1 VEEIVST
8 TLGSASVGADRQ
20 TAAAI
25 LARLD
30 RLPATRYVWMLV
42 FLLSLGGM
50 FEFYDLFMTG
60 YVIPGLVQAGML
72 TGVSIGMFSGPA
84 LFVASTFFGLFIGTF
99 VFGFVADRFGRRVI
113 FTFSM
118 LAYCA
123 ATLVMAFQTTGFGVC
138 LWRMIAGIGI
148 GVELVTI
155 DTYVAEL
162 VPKHM
167 RGRAFAFNQCVQF
180 SVVPV
185 VAYLSYKLVPL
196 APFGWDGWRW
206 VVAIG
211 AIGALAVWFLRR
223 AIPESP
229 RWLLTHGRIREA
241 ELITARIE
249 DRVLFNLGGER
260 LPLPLLHEVD
270 DLSARGSF
278 VEIWRKPYRTRTIML
293 MVFQFFQ
300 TFGFYGF
307 AAWVPTII
315 AKQVGIN
322 LGGSLQY
329 AFIVACANPF
339 GPLLAMSFADVFERK
354 WQLVGAAICIG
365 AFGVLFSQQSTMP
378 LLILFGVLITLS
390 NNVLSYS
397 FHSYQSELFPTRVR
411 ARAIGFTYA
420 FSRISTVFASFI
432 IGWFF
437 AEFNGT
443 TGVFGLIAFAMLM
456 VVLSIGIFGPNTR
469 NLELETISH

>member
-1 VEEIVST
+1 MSA
-8 TLGSASVGADRQ
+8 TLADRQ

-30 RLPATRYVWMLV
+30 RLPATRHIWTMVT
-42 FLLSLGGM
+42 LLSLGGM

-60 YVIPGLVQAGML
+60 YVIPGLVKAGML
-72 TGVSIGMFSGPA
+72 TGVSFGMFSGPA

-99 VFGFVADRFGRRVI
+99 VFGFVADKYGRRTV

-123 ATLVMAFQTTGFGVC
+123 ATLVMAFQETGMGVC

-180 SVVPV
+180 SVVPI
-185 VAYLSYKLVPL
+185 VAFLSYILVPQ
-196 APFGWDGWRW
+196 APLGWDGWRW

-211 AIGALAVWFLRR
+211 AIGALFVWFLRR

-229 RWLLTHGRIREA
+229 RWLLTHGRLAEADKVTAQIEARVRADLNGA
-241 ELITARIE
+241 ELPPSA
-249 DRVLFNLGGER
+249 
-260 LPLPLLHEVD
+260 PHEVD
-270 DLSARGSF
+270 DLSARGTF
-278 VEIWRKPYRTRTIML
+278 AEIWQPPYRTRTIML

-322 LGGSLQY
+322 LSGSLQY
-329 AFIVACANPF
+329 AFIIACANPF
-339 GPLLAMSFADVFERK
+339 GPLLAMSFADKFERK
-354 WQLVGAAICIG
+354 WQLVGAATCI
-365 AFGVLFSQQSTMP
+365 AVFGITFSQQTTMP

-390 NNVLSYS
+390 NNILSYS
-397 FHSYQSELFPTRVR
+397 FHSYQTELFPTRVR
-411 ARAIGFTYA
+411 ARAVGFTYA

-437 AEFNGT
+437 ANFNGT

-456 VVLSIGIFGPNTR
+456 VVLSIGIFGPRTR
-469 NLELETISH
+469 NLELEAISH